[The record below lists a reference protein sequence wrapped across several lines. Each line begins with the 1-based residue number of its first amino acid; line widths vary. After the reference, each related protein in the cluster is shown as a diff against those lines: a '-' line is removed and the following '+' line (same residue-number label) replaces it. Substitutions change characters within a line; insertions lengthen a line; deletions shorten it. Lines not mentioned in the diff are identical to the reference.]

1 MPASIPTKGIADL
14 LLRAGPIVERTAGG
28 AVSSSSM
35 APKMARAMRGCALR
49 APFAASSVPLVASG
63 ENRQSN
69 HLVGPSRKV
78 SGLRP
83 SDGQSFPVCSA
94 PCQHHAA
101 SPTTDRPFQLAY
113 ANARSAREFPTA
125 CHAG

>member
-14 LLRAGPIVERTAGG
+14 LLRAGPMVERTAGS
-28 AVSSSSM
+28 AVRSSSM

-69 HLVGPSRKV
+69 HLGGPSRKV

-83 SDGQSFPVCSA
+83 SEG
-94 PCQHHAA
+94 HGK
-101 SPTTDRPFQLAY
+101 
-113 ANARSAREFPTA
+113 RSYGGRRCRDVGGMTGHPHPLRHTR
-125 CHAG
+125 